1 MADEDETAAV
11 TTNLVKKAGKLLR
24 LTSMME
30 QLDAEAGSVEVN
42 GLPPASGRLVA
53 RINGELVQAQAL
65 KQGHILIGRGK
76 LCDIRITGTLVSR
89 RHALVVNSSKG
100 VKLVDL
106 GSKNGT
112 FVNGRRI
119 KQYPLQ
125 YPLQDSDVIAVG
137 GCMIEYVEGVD
148 HKAKY
153 LDPDPTETF
162 EPHNADSA
170 GQF

>member
-1 MADEDETAAV
+1 MDEDDTAAV

-24 LTSMME
+24 LTSMVE
-30 QLDAEAGSVEVN
+30 QSDAEAGSAEVN
-42 GLPPASGRLVA
+42 GLNPPSGRLIA
-53 RINGELVQAQAL
+53 RINDELVQVQAL

-76 LCDIRITGTLVSR
+76 LCDIRITSTLVSR
-89 RHALVVNSSKG
+89 RHALVVNSSEDI
-100 VKLVDL
+100 KLVDL
-106 GSKNGT
+106 RSKNGT
-112 FVNGRRI
+112 FVNGRQI
-119 KQYPLQ
+119 KQYPFQ